1 MVRSCSLRAG
11 HGMASEPARSWIHLL
26 VFATML
32 SIAVYVIIDLEYPG
46 SGLIRIDGFDQ
57 VLRDVRASMQ

>member
-1 MVRSCSLRAG
+1 VRSCSLRAG
-11 HGMASEPARSWIHLL
+11 HGMAGEPTCSWIHLL

-32 SIAVYVIIDLEYPG
+32 SITVYVIIDLEYPG

-57 VLRDVRASMQ
+57 ALLDVRASMQ